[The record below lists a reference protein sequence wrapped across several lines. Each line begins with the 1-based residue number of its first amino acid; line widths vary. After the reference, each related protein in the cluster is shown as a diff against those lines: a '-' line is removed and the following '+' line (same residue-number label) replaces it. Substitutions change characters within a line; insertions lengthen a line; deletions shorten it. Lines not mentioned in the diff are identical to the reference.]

1 MLNMTKNMTKE
12 VCEAYW
18 LKFENSASLKTVR
31 ETKMQF
37 LRFPGDW
44 GRRKKNRESA
54 LLSKILL
61 FKTEQDVRKQFQFN
75 LLEHKI

>member
-1 MLNMTKNMTKE
+1 
-12 VCEAYW
+12 
-18 LKFENSASLKTVR
+18 
-31 ETKMQF
+31 MQF